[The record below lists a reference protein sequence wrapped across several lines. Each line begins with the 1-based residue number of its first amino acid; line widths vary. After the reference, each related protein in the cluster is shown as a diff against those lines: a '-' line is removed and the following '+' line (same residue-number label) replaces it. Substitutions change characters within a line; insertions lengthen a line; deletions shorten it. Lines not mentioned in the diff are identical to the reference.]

1 MPVFTVKLSA
11 AATSPVSVQWS
22 TADGSAV
29 AGADYVARSGTVA
42 FPAGTVSR
50 TLTVAVNGDLDVEPN
65 ETFRV
70 NLSAPVG
77 ATLGDAQGTATITS
91 DDGAGSLR
99 FAASSYR
106 RNEDAGT
113 ATLIVQRTTSTVGAV
128 SVKYATTAG
137 TAAAGSD
144 FQTTSGTLNLA
155 DGVSSATIS
164 VPLVTDAVIESDE
177 TFTVTLSA
185 PTGGA
190 TLGTPSSATVT
201 LANDDHPGTL
211 SFSSVN
217 YVKSETGPAVT
228 ITVTRTG
235 GLASGVAVGYRTTNG
250 TATAGADYGG
260 QSGTLVFG
268 GGVASLTFSVPIV
281 NDSVFEADETVELT
295 LSNPTAGA
303 TLGSRPDRRAHDHGQ
318 RFARYLRVHLGEFQ
332 PRGERRHGDPDR
344 QTQRRYGERRLDR
357 VRNRRR
363 YGDCRQRLHAS
374 LRNADICRR
383 VKPARRSSSTSP
395 TTQRSKATRRS
406 AFHCRRHTAAQRW
419 VRRAPRR

>member
-1 MPVFTVKLSA
+1 MPRERRRSRPTTARARCV
-11 AATSPVSVQWS
+11 SPR
-22 TADGSAV
+22 A
-29 AGADYVARSGTVA
+29 
-42 FPAGTVSR
+42 
-50 TLTVAVNGDLDVEPN
+50 
-65 ETFRV
+65 
-70 NLSAPVG
+70 
-77 ATLGDAQGTATITS
+77 
-91 DDGAGSLR
+91 
-99 FAASSYR
+99 SYR

-164 VPLVTDAVIESDE
+164 IPLVTDAVIESDE

-190 TLGTPSSATVT
+190 TLVTPSTATVT

-217 YVKSETGPAVT
+217 YLKSETGPAVT
-228 ITVTRTG
+228 ITVSRTG
-235 GLASGVAVGYRTTNG
+235 GLASGVAVGYKTTNG

-281 NDSVFEADETVELT
+281 NDSVFETDETVDLT

-303 TLGSRPDRRAHDHGQ
+303 TLGSRPTAVLTITDNDSPGIFAFISASFSRAENGGT
-318 RFARYLRVHLGEFQ
+318 AIL
-332 PRGERRHGDPDR
+332 
-344 QTQRRYGERRLDR
+344 T
-357 VRNRRR
+357 
-363 YGDCRQRLHAS
+363 
-374 LRNADICRR
+374 
-383 VKPARRSSSTSP
+383 VK
-395 TTQRSKATRRS
+395 RS
-406 AFHCRRHTAAQRW
+406 AGTASGVSIGYATGGGTATAGSDYTPASGTLTFAAGQASAQI
-419 VRRAPRR
+419 VINLANDTTVEGNETIGVSLSSPQGGATLGTPGTATLTILDDDD